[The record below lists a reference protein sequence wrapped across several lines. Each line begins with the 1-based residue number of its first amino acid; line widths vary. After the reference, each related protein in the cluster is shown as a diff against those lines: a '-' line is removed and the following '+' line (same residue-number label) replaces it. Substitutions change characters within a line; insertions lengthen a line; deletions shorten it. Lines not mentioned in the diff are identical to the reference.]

1 MVRGGYVCRYISYS
15 TYVRVERRGLE
26 RREYL
31 RTVAVG
37 RRVLRKGRRRG
48 RRRRRGRLRWR
59 RAELGAEQARQVF
72 VHFGRRRSALLL
84 ATDFTPLV
92 RHVVRASQE
101 LGDSDRQLGR
111 VARLDERRRRVL
123 AAARD
128 QPGRR
133 VTDARIRATNG
144 GGGAGTGRVSVGHC
158 GSADRRRIRTRV
170 RLGGGGAR
178 RVRRSFGRRR
188 IIEQLRAFAVAASV
202 DVRVPRLPNHL
213 GPASTGGGGGG
224 GSSTEIQNSDSG

>member
-1 MVRGGYVCRYISYS
+1 M
-15 TYVRVERRGLE
+15 
-26 RREYL
+26 REYL

-48 RRRRRGRLRWR
+48 RGRLRWR

-144 GGGAGTGRVSVGHC
+144 RAGRVSVGRC

-213 GPASTGGGGGG
+213 GPASGGGGGGGG